1 MNNLASCEA
10 PKQVSQTDQ
19 AFAHLE
25 AAVSEATDLFG
36 KLQARLEPV
45 CRTTAKPLSNEPKPK
60 SQWVPLA
67 EHIESLACKVDSLI
81 QRMQD
86 THEGLEL

>member
-1 MNNLASCEA
+1 MSTLAVEA
-10 PKQVSQTDQ
+10 PRSVSQTEQ
-19 AFAHLE
+19 SFGHLE
-25 AAVSEATDLFG
+25 AAVAEATEQFA
-36 KLQARLEPV
+36 KLQDRLMPV
-45 CRTTAKPLSNEPKPK
+45 CRTTAKPTGELPK
-60 SQWVPLA
+60 SPQRVPLA

>member
-1 MNNLASCEA
+1 MSTLAIEA
-10 PKQVSQTDQ
+10 PRSVSQMEQ

-25 AAVSEATDLFG
+25 AAVSEATDQFA
-36 KLQARLEPV
+36 KLQDRLIPV
-45 CRTTAKPLSNEPKPK
+45 CRQTAKLTGELPK
-60 SQWVPLA
+60 SPPRVPLA